1 MLSFTFASGR
11 ESVVTLATLVL
22 PVLQV
27 HLVLTA
33 LWVLLENMETV
44 VSL

>member
-11 ESVVTLATLVL
+11 ESVVTLATLVPL
-22 PVLQV
+22 VLQV
-27 HLVLTA
+27 LLVLMV
-33 LWVLLENMETV
+33 LWVLLGNMETV